1 MGNDNFFDGLDDAED
16 VPTPEVT
23 DTPTEAAAPEAAKP
37 DAVPADKAPEA
48 AAKPADKPADKPQEK
63 AADAPAEK
71 PDAKPAVAENQPTQ
85 PDPRKWVP
93 VGAHVE
99 LRNQLKAMQEEIQRL
114 KNPPPASAPKVEPP
128 APPDFTA
135 DPKAYVDHK
144 VQAALEQLET
154 GLKPVQ
160 QKAEAAEASS
170 AETRFFT
177 HLQNAE
183 QAFVATN
190 PDYYDALGHLRNL
203 RAAEIRL
210 LDPDV
215 TQEQLG
221 QLLQR
226 EELQLAANILRS
238 GRNPSEV
245 AFNLAKARGWAPKPV
260 KAPEAPKP
268 PEEKLKLPDVPAP
281 KQLPPDLTLGTGTG
295 SPVQADDNDDP
306 FESAWKEVF
315 GARKRA

>member
-1 MGNDNFFDGLDDAED
+1 MGNDNLFEGLDDAED
-16 VPTPEVT
+16 VPASPEVT
-23 DTPTEAAAPEAAKP
+23 ETPAEAPEAAAKP
-37 DAVPADKAPEA
+37 DAADKAPEA
-48 AAKPADKPADKPQEK
+48 AVKPADKPAEKPQDKAPEASAEK
-63 AADAPAEK
+63 PAEK
-71 PDAKPAVAENQPTQ
+71 APYSDTTPTQ

-99 LRNQLKAMQEEIQRL
+99 LRNQLKALQTEIESL
-114 KNPPPASAPKVEPP
+114 KNPPKPKAEPP
-128 APPDFTA
+128 AAPDFTA

-144 VQAALEQLET
+144 VQSALEQLET
-154 GLKPVQ
+154 GLKPVAERAE
-160 QKAEAAEASS
+160 KAEANS

-183 QAFVATN
+183 QSFVATN

-215 TQEQLG
+215 TQEQMG

-226 EELQLAANILRS
+226 EELNLAANILRS

-245 AFNLAKARGWAPKPV
+245 AYNLAKARGWAPK
-260 KAPEAPKP
+260 APPKP
-268 PEEKLKLPDVPAP
+268 PEEKKPELKLPDVPEP
-281 KQLPPDLTLGTGTG
+281 KKLPPDLTLGTGTG

>member
-1 MGNDNFFDGLDDAED
+1 MSTDSLFEGLDDAED

-23 DTPTEAAAPEAAKP
+23 DTPTDAPEAAKP
-37 DAVPADKAPEA
+37 DEKTPEA
-48 AAKPADKPADKPQEK
+48 AAKPADKPADKPQDKAPEASAEK
-63 AADAPAEK
+63 PAEK
-71 PDAKPAVAENQPTQ
+71 VPHSEATPTQ
-85 PDPRKWVP
+85 PNPRDWVP

-99 LRNQLKAMQEEIQRL
+99 LKRQMKALEQEIQRL
-114 KNPPPASAPKVEPP
+114 KAPAPAPKAEPP
-128 APPDFTA
+128 AAPDFTQ

-160 QKAEAAEASS
+160 QKAEAAEANS

-183 QAFVATN
+183 QSFVATN

-215 TQEQLG
+215 TQEQMG

-226 EELQLAANILRS
+226 EELTLAANILRS

-245 AFNLAKARGWAPKPV
+245 AYNLAKARGWAPK
-260 KAPEAPKP
+260 APPKP
-268 PEEKLKLPDVPAP
+268 PEEKKPELKLPDVPEP
-281 KQLPPDLTLGTGTG
+281 KKLPPDLTLGTGTG

>member
-1 MGNDNFFDGLDDAED
+1 MSTDSIFDGLDDAED
-16 VPTPEVT
+16 VPASEVT
-23 DTPTEAAAPEAAKP
+23 DTPTETPEAKP
-37 DAVPADKAPEA
+37 DDAPTDKAAEA

-63 AADAPAEK
+63 APEASAEK
-71 PDAKPAVAENQPTQ
+71 PPEKVPHSEATPTQ

-99 LRNQLKAMQEEIQRL
+99 LRNKLKALEEENHAL
-114 KNPPPASAPKVEPP
+114 KNPPKPKAEPP
-128 APPDFTA
+128 AAPDFTA

-144 VQAALEQLET
+144 VQSALEQLET
-154 GLKPVQ
+154 GLKPVAERAE
-160 QKAEAAEASS
+160 KAEATS

-183 QAFVATN
+183 QSFVATN

-215 TQEQLG
+215 TQEQMG
-221 QLLQR
+221 QILQR
-226 EELQLAANILRS
+226 EEFQLAANILRS

-245 AFNLAKARGWAPKPV
+245 AYSLAKARGYSKPAP
-260 KAPEAPKP
+260 PKP
-268 PEEKLKLPDVPAP
+268 PEEKKPELKLPDVPEP
-281 KQLPPDLTLGTGTG
+281 KKLPPDLTLGTGTG
-295 SPVQADDNDDP
+295 SPVQADDNEDP

>member
-1 MGNDNFFDGLDDAED
+1 MSTDSLFEGLDDAED

-23 DTPTEAAAPEAAKP
+23 DTPTDTPAPEAAKP
-37 DAVPADKAPEA
+37 DDKAPEA
-48 AAKPADKPADKPQEK
+48 AAKPADTPQEK
-63 AADAPAEK
+63 APEAKAEK
-71 PDAKPAVAENQPTQ
+71 PDAKPAEAKAPELKAPEQ

-99 LRNQLKAMQEEIQRL
+99 LRNQLKALQSEIETL
-114 KNPPPASAPKVEPP
+114 KNPPKPKAEPP

-154 GLKPVQ
+154 GLKPV
-160 QKAEAAEASS
+160 KETAEQANAQS

-183 QAFVATN
+183 QSFVATN
-190 PDYYDALGHLRNL
+190 PDYYEALGHLRNL

-215 TQEQLG
+215 TQEQMG
-221 QLLQR
+221 QILQR
-226 EELQLAANILRS
+226 EEMTLAANILRS

-245 AFNLAKARGWAPKPV
+245 AFNLAKARGWAPK
-260 KAPEAPKP
+260 APPKP
-268 PEEKLKLPDVPAP
+268 PEEKKPELKLPDVPEP
-281 KQLPPDLTLGTGTG
+281 KKLPPDLTLGTGTG
-295 SPVQADDNDDP
+295 SPVQSDDNEDP

>member
-1 MGNDNFFDGLDDAED
+1 MSTDSLFEGLDDAED

-23 DTPTEAAAPEAAKP
+23 DTPTDAPEATKP
-37 DAVPADKAPEA
+37 DEKTPEA

-63 AADAPAEK
+63 APEASTETPPAKPVATEK
-71 PDAKPAVAENQPTQ
+71 PPAQ
-85 PDPRKWVP
+85 PDPKHWVP
-93 VGAHVE
+93 VGAHME
-99 LRNQLKAMQEEIQRL
+99 LKNLYRELKAKIETLE
-114 KNPPPASAPKVEPP
+114 NPPKPKTEPP
-128 APPDFTA
+128 AAPDFTA

-160 QKAEAAEASS
+160 QKAEAAEANS

-215 TQEQLG
+215 TQEQMG
-221 QLLQR
+221 QILQR

-245 AFNLAKARGWAPKPV
+245 AFNLAKARGWAPKPA

-268 PEEKLKLPDVPAP
+268 PELKLPDVPEP
-281 KQLPPDLTLGTGTG
+281 KKLPPDLTLGTGTG
-295 SPVQADDNDDP
+295 SPVQADDNEDP